1 MRHLIYSNSWS
12 LFCFWGTENIGVWR
26 SKWGSWRWNTMPC
39 PYLSIL
45 PRIVWGSQRRI
56 PCIILSGKLL
66 GEWWDYK
73 MLNSNQ
79 MIRCSTP
86 TTEKICKLNQKYQH
100 GNLRIHDQNIHD
112 QNIQVCLHILF
123 LDGEKF
129 LGELIVQGNQQLVAC
144 CITFLILL
152 KTSNNILIFVN
163 QHRFIL

>member
-1 MRHLIYSNSWS
+1 VFGGQNGALDD
-12 LFCFWGTENIGVWR
+12 G
-26 SKWGSWRWNTMPC
+26 
-39 PYLSIL
+39 
-45 PRIVWGSQRRI
+45 I
-56 PCIILSGKLL
+56 PCHAHTCPFYQGLYGGVRGGFLVSLSQVSSWESDGII
-66 GEWWDYK
+66 YK

-100 GNLRIHDQNIHD
+100 GNLRIHDQNI
-112 QNIQVCLHILF
+112 QVCLHILF

-129 LGELIVQGNQQLVAC
+129 LGELILQGNQQLVAC
-144 CITFLILL
+144 CITFLIML

>member
-45 PRIVWGSQRRI
+45 PRIVWGGQRRI
-56 PCIILSGKLL
+56 PCITLSGKLL

-86 TTEKICKLNQKYQH
+86 TTEKICKLNQKYQQ
-100 GNLRIHDQNIHD
+100 GNLRIHDQNRTSRCACIYYSWMERSSWR
-112 QNIQVCLHILF
+112 NSARESTTCSLLHNF
-123 LDGEKF
+123 FNSVKNK
-129 LGELIVQGNQQLVAC
+129 Q
-144 CITFLILL
+144 
-152 KTSNNILIFVN
+152 
-163 QHRFIL
+163 